1 MLVHSLFH
9 PKMLKCTCKYMEC
22 YLFLQTN
29 VSQFNM
35 FKLHKQTIDPI
46 TMYPVI
52 QVKCTF
58 YLTSSLHKT
67 NAVLQDIVLR

>member
-1 MLVHSLFH
+1 
-9 PKMLKCTCKYMEC
+9 MEC

-29 VSQFNM
+29 VSQFNT
-35 FKLHKQTIDPI
+35 FRLRIKTHKHTIDPI

-58 YLTSSLHKT
+58 CLTSSLHRT